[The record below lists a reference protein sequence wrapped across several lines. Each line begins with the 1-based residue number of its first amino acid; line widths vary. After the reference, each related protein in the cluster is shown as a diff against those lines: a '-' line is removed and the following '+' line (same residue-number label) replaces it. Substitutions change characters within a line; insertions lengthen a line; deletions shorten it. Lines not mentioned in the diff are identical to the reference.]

1 MLLWIPFLV
10 SIAIADPEV
19 VTITEG
25 ERAPFT
31 GTLMNPEA
39 VARVLVDSDMS
50 LEQCRIES
58 QRDLALQEAR
68 LDLRY
73 RNKEAEFA
81 ACTLRSVELD
91 ALRTEHIEFL
101 EKQVVAPKWQPIL
114 YFVGGVLT
122 GAMTIYGSS
131 VILNNIGGQR

>member
-1 MLLWIPFLV
+1 MLLWVPLLISV
-10 SIAIADPEV
+10 AIADPEV

-25 ERAPFT
+25 DPAPFT

-91 ALRTEHIEFL
+91 SLRVQHIEFL

-114 YFVGGVLT
+114 YFVGGVVT

-131 VILNNIGGQR
+131 VILNNIGE